1 VNRVA
6 CVASSLRVR
15 TESGRSTW
23 RRRPEEQE
31 VDDRQDATEEQAPE
45 EARGPATEI
54 HHSREGGEK
63 KERKKERRTGR
74 SHDPAGLWSYPLC
87 APELLFGS
95 REWIRL

>member
-54 HHSREGGEK
+54 HHSREGEEK
-63 KERKKERRTGR
+63 KERKKKEELVEVMILQ
-74 SHDPAGLWSYPLC
+74 DCGLILFAPLNC
-87 APELLFGS
+87 FLANVSG
-95 REWIRL
+95 